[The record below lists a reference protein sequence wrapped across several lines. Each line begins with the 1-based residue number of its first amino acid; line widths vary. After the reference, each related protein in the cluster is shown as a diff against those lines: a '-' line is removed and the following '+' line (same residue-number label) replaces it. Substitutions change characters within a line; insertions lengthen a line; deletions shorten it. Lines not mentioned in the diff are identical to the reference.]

1 MTVKLIMNWDIT
13 PQREREYFEFVIR
26 EFIPGVQRLG
36 FDLSDAWATAYGR
49 QPQIMV
55 TAITS
60 DKEKAEEIIRS
71 EDWEKLTDSLMDFVE
86 NYSIKL
92 VEAGRGFQF

>member
-36 FDLSDAWATAYGR
+36 FDLGDAWATAYGR

-55 TAITS
+55 TATTS
-60 DKEKAEEIIRS
+60 DEEKAAEILNS
-71 EDWEKLTDSLMDFVE
+71 EDWAKLTDSLMEFVE
-86 NYSIKL
+86 NYSTKL

>member
-1 MTVKLIMNWDIT
+1 MNWDIT

-36 FDLSDAWATAYGR
+36 FDLGDAWATAYGR

-55 TAITS
+55 TATTS
-60 DKEKAEEIIRS
+60 DEEKAAEILNS
-71 EDWEKLTDSLMDFVE
+71 EDWAKLTDSLMEFVE
-86 NYSIKL
+86 NYSTKL

>member
-1 MTVKLIMNWDIT
+1 LTVKLIMNWDIT

-36 FDLSDAWATAYGR
+36 FDLGDAWATAYGR

-55 TAITS
+55 TATTS
-60 DKEKAEEIIRS
+60 DEEKAAEILNS
-71 EDWEKLTDSLMDFVE
+71 EDWAKLTDSLMEFVE
-86 NYSIKL
+86 NYSTKL

>member
-13 PQREREYFEFVIR
+13 PQQEREYFEFVIR

-36 FDLSDAWATAYGR
+36 FELGDAWATAYGH

-55 TAITS
+55 TAVAPS
-60 DKEKAEEIIRS
+60 QDEAEKIIHS
-71 EDWEKLTDSLMDFVE
+71 TEWAKLTDDLMGFVQ
-86 NYSIKL
+86 NYSCKL
-92 VEAGRGFQF
+92 IESSRGFQF

>member
-36 FDLSDAWATAYGR
+36 FELGDAWATAYGR

-55 TAITS
+55 TAIAANR
-60 DKEKAEEIIRS
+60 ERAEIILQS
-71 EDWEKLTDSLMDFVE
+71 DDWSKLIDSLMDFVE
-86 NYSIKL
+86 NYTFKL

>member
-1 MTVKLIMNWDIT
+1 MNWDI
-13 PQREREYFEFVIR
+13 PPERERAYFEFVIR

-36 FDLSDAWATAYGR
+36 FELGDAWATAYGH

-55 TAITS
+55 TAIAPS
-60 DKEKAEEIIRS
+60 QSQAEQILRS
-71 EDWEKLTDSLMDFVE
+71 SEWKKLTDSLMGFVQ
-86 NYSIKL
+86 NYSCKL